1 MKFFLCFKD
10 KVLLFETLGMGL
22 WIMDCWDSGATTG
35 EGTQPVRG
43 RTSSGLSTLLESPL
57 SHRDLHFPSLLFRIA
72 RILEVFSNCTCL
84 PILSSTIVLSSLSFP
99 LPNHISSLFINFS
112 FSILK

>member
-57 SHRDLHFPSLLFRIA
+57 NHKDLHFLPLLFRIA
-72 RILEVFSNCTCL
+72 RTLEVFSNCT
-84 PILSSTIVLSSLSFP
+84 ILSSTIVLSSLSFP

-112 FSILK
+112 LPILK